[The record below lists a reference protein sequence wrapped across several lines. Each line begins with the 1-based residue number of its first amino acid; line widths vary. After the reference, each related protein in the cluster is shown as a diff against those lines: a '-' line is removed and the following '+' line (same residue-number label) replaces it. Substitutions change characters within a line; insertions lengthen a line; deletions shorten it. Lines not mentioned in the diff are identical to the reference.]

1 VKNVSVKT
9 KEVEQQAVQ
18 VEKKKMVEL
27 PEIVELYF
35 ERADRPGKGITIRTT
50 TSELFENV
58 VREAARKLHFRNTRV
73 GVLGGSTPLSFVGKT
88 VGDVIKEVSSVTFQ
102 VASAEMLG

>member
-1 VKNVSVKT
+1 MTSRSI
-9 KEVEQQAVQ
+9 EQKQVAIQA
-18 VEKKKMVEL
+18 EKREFVEL

-35 ERADRPGKGITIRTT
+35 ERADRPGKGVTIRTT

-58 VREAARKLHFRNTRV
+58 VRDAARKLNFRNTRV

-88 VGDVIKEVSSVTFQ
+88 VGDVIKEVSSISFQ
-102 VASAEMLG
+102 IASAEMLG